1 MLIRQHAAIADAVLA
16 GKPDKAE
23 TLMRAHLREVLRFIE
38 EKHAKEPDL
47 FE

>member
-1 MLIRQHAAIADAVLA
+1 
-16 GKPDKAE
+16 
-23 TLMRAHLREVLRFIE
+23 MRAHLREVLRFIE